1 MNRSSADTRRNDEQL
16 RTVRKRVVCREELD
30 GQDSPVLVV
39 MEYYGAEMTREEYIQ
54 TNYLGEV
61 GPDTAIPAE
70 VEETFPEQ
78 FRRSTLLETAAASAK
93 LQ

>member
-1 MNRSSADTRRNDEQL
+1 
-16 RTVRKRVVCREELD
+16 
-30 GQDSPVLVV
+30 

>member
-1 MNRSSADTRRNDEQL
+1 
-16 RTVRKRVVCREELD
+16 
-30 GQDSPVLVV
+30 

-78 FRRSTLLETAAASAK
+78 FRRSTLVETPHLS
-93 LQ
+93 QRSPND